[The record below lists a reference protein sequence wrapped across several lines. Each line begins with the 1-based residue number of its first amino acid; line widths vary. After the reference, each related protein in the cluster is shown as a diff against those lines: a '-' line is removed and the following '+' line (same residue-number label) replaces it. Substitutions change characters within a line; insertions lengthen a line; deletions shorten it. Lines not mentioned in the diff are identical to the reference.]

1 MEQGFLIDTNIAIYF
16 LGGVLPPQSI
26 PFINAVFSAGV
37 NLSVITQIE
46 LLGWQFPDDSRAAIT
61 AAFVERATLF
71 PLDEAVVKQTIVLRR
86 KHRIKLPDAIIAAT
100 AIVYEL
106 TLLSRND
113 KDFLVIPGLSY
124 RNPFD

>member
-16 LGGVLPPQSI
+16 LGGVLPSQSI
-26 PFINAVFSAGV
+26 PFINAVFSAGI

-46 LLGWQFPDDSRAAIT
+46 LLGWQFPDDNRAAIT

-86 KHRIKLPDAIIAAT
+86 NHKVKLPDAIIAAT

-113 KDFLVIPGLSY
+113 KDFLAIPGLFY
-124 RNPFD
+124 RNPFS

>member
-86 KHRIKLPDAIIAAT
+86 KYRIKLPDAIIAAT